1 MAEALA
7 IVGLVSAIV
16 QFVDFGGKVLERL
29 NEFNSDLHEVP
40 KTFQAISTQL
50 PLLIDTLQRINQRV
64 TGGHVS
70 DATATALKSLVDACS
85 AEIQVLQKILDN
97 TLPDQNSSSWQR
109 RLLAL
114 KSLRHNKDVDR
125 SVTKLEGYIRLLTFS
140 QSTSSLDS
148 IDTLLKLEALRLS
161 QNATSHQPCKPV
173 FMIPF
178 DRNDAFVGRLTILN
192 LVHQKLTTS
201 HRRAVLTGL
210 GGVG

>member
-1 MAEALA
+1 
-7 IVGLVSAIV
+7 
-16 QFVDFGGKVLERL
+16 
-29 NEFNSDLHEVP
+29 
-40 KTFQAISTQL
+40 
-50 PLLIDTLQRINQRV
+50 
-64 TGGHVS
+64 VS

-85 AEIQVLQKILDN
+85 AEIKILQKILDN
-97 TLPDQNSSSWQR
+97 TLPDQDSSSWQR

-125 SVTKLEGYIRLLTFS
+125 SVTKLEGFIRLLTFS

-161 QNATSHQPCKPV
+161 HNTASHQPRKPV

-178 DRNDAFVGRLTILN
+178 DRNDAFVGRLTILD